1 MVRDDRQVE
10 QRFEMNPIT
19 FHTLMYIHNRYKRL
33 AKIVQPPIANLVKK
47 LHHYMAHGFGDV
59 RIGNFSYLLTSS
71 LSIK

>member
-33 AKIVQPPIANLVKK
+33 AKITHLPIDNFVKK
-47 LHHYMAHGFGDV
+47 LHRYSAHGFWDV